1 MSTEEKE
8 KKLEKFEVIDLQDSY
23 RQQENS
29 NNNKNKRRGPFSKR
43 KYKSLDLITLTV
55 RSPRSTSPF
64 DLVLEIYY

>member
-8 KKLEKFEVIDLQDSY
+8 KKLEKFEVIDLQDSC

-29 NNNKNKRRGPFSKR
+29 NNNKNKRPFLETQIQ
-43 KYKSLDLITLTV
+43 SLDLITLTV

>member
-29 NNNKNKRRGPFSKR
+29 NNNKNKRSFLETQIQ
-43 KYKSLDLITLTV
+43 SLDLITLTV